1 LYGSRVWQIDMQSPE
16 SYTGGMEVHFTPDQ
30 QARLIQFASQL
41 GKDAEQVV
49 RDAVDHLLNDARYVE
64 EVRKGFASLDR
75 GEFVEHE
82 EVGSRI
88 NRLLSP

>member
-1 LYGSRVWQIDMQSPE
+1 MQWPE

-49 RDAVDHLLNDARYVE
+49 LDAVDHLLNDARYVE

>member
-1 LYGSRVWQIDMQSPE
+1 MREMDP
-16 SYTGGMEVHFTPDQ
+16 YTGGMEVRFPPDQ
-30 QARLIQFASQL
+30 QARLVQFANQI

-49 RDAVDHLLNDARYVE
+49 RDAVDHLLNDARFTE
-64 EVRKGFASLDR
+64 EVKKGFDSLDR

-82 EVGSRI
+82 EVGTRI

>member
-1 LYGSRVWQIDMQSPE
+1 MQWPE
-16 SYTGGMEVHFTPDQ
+16 SYTGGMEVHFTPDE
-30 QARLIQFASQL
+30 QARLTQFASQI

-82 EVGSRI
+82 EVGARI

>member
-1 LYGSRVWQIDMQSPE
+1 
-16 SYTGGMEVHFTPDQ
+16 MEVHFTPDQ
-30 QARLIQFASQL
+30 QARLTDFANQI

-49 RDAVDHLLNDARYVE
+49 RDAVDHLLDDARYAE

-82 EVGSRI
+82 EIGARISR
-88 NRLLSP
+88 LTSP